1 MCHRRSHQPSRP
13 RPWQLPGAKIH
24 LKKMTIFLIVDVAV
38 DVAVAEEDVE
48 EEDVEDVAV
57 AAGVA
62 VAVGP

>member
-24 LKKMTIFLIVDVAV
+24 LKKMLIFLIVDVAV
-38 DVAVAEEDVE
+38 DVAVAEEDV
-48 EEDVEDVAV
+48 AV

>member
-24 LKKMTIFLIVDVAV
+24 LKKMMIFLIVDVAV
-38 DVAVAEEDVE
+38 DVAVD

-62 VAVGP
+62 VVVGP